1 LTTTARAWPKIEHYI
16 SPQYEVFT
24 SFSRI
29 SMNLETLGDLTLRKR
44 KDKNKKYTAFYQ
56 PRNFNTDKEEDGK
69 MLFRK
74 N

>member
-1 LTTTARAWPKIEHYI
+1 
-16 SPQYEVFT
+16 
-24 SFSRI
+24 
-29 SMNLETLGDLTLRKR
+29 MNLETLGDLPLRKR
-44 KDKNKKYTAFYQ
+44 KEKNKKYTASYQ